1 MSIRNPHEIDLPKKV
16 VVGTGILDKTPK
28 YLNELGFK
36 KNTTIA
42 VITGPKIFSLLG
54 KKLINILEEH
64 KYNVLYWIAE
74 KASKDIAENI
84 ASEASR
90 ENIELFIG
98 FGGGKAIDVAKYT
111 ATQNNKPFISI
122 PTAASHDG
130 IASPFASLKGFN
142 QPMSIKASTPLA
154 IIADIE
160 IIAKAPPR
168 LLRAGVGDLVG
179 KLTAVK
185 DWQLAHRL
193 KGEYYGEY
201 AAQLAL
207 LSAKHVLRYH
217 ELIAS
222 GSTEGVRILVEALI
236 SSSVAMCI
244 AGSSRPASGS
254 EHLFSH
260 ALDLIA
266 PKPALHG
273 EQVGVGTIMM
283 LYLYGDPRWRK
294 VKKVLE
300 KVGAPTTAKEL
311 GIPDEIIIKALTI
324 AHRIRKRYTILGDN
338 GLTWEA
344 AERLARATGVID

>member
-1 MSIRNPHEIDLPKKV
+1 MITRNPHEIDLPKKV

-28 YLNELGFK
+28 YLKELGYLK
-36 KNTTIA
+36 GSRVA
-42 VITGPKIFSLLG
+42 VVTGPRIYQLLG
-54 KKLINILEEH
+54 KKLIEVLEDNGYE
-64 KYNVLYWIAE
+64 VQYWIAE
-74 KASKDIAENI
+74 NASKKVAEEIAE
-84 ASEASR
+84 EAGN
-90 ENIELFIG
+90 EKIDLFIG
-98 FGGGKAIDVAKYT
+98 FGGGKSIDVAKYV
-111 ATQNNKPFISI
+111 ATHNNKLFISM

-142 QPMSIKASTPLA
+142 QPISIKASTPLA

-160 IIAKAPPR
+160 VIAKAPPR
-168 LLRAGVGDLVG
+168 LLRAGVGDLIG

-207 LSAKHVLRYH
+207 LSAKHVLKYH

-222 GSTEGVRILVEALI
+222 GSIEGVRILVEALI
-236 SSSVAMCI
+236 SSGVAMCI

-283 LYLYGDPRWRK
+283 LYLYGDPRWKKVRK
-294 VKKVLE
+294 VLRRI
-300 KVGAPTTAKEL
+300 GAPTTAKEL
-311 GIPDEIIIKALTI
+311 GIPSDIIVKALTI

-344 AERLARATGVID
+344 AEKLARATGVID